1 MISVFNSNIFILIL
15 IFLQIIS
22 PYIYSLIPL
31 PAIVWLCLSE
41 ILFILVP
48 AFLYMSAANKN
59 PIRAFSLKP
68 LSLNSALLLIL
79 FALFIQPL
87 MGVLAAVSSLLF
99 PTNVSDFINALNTL
113 PFPAAL
119 FISAV
124 SPAICEEFAFRGVF
138 MSDYENKSLKYAAFV
153 NGLMFAII
161 HLNGEQFLY
170 AFAMGVLLSYILK
183 ITESIFSTIL
193 VHFTFN
199 GSQLILSKV
208 TQNISDTAL
217 EGISV
222 FYLILFLFSI
232 PMLYFI
238 VKKLIKVN
246 NKEEFIKNSLCEKL
260 IFDKEI
266 VNWAALAIIIIYF
279 IQVIVPLFPK

>member
-1 MISVFNSNIFILIL
+1 MISILNSNIFILIL
-15 IFLQIIS
+15 ILLQIIS
-22 PYIYSLIPL
+22 PYIYSFIPL

-41 ILFILVP
+41 ILFILIP
-48 AFLYMSAANKN
+48 AFAYVYAANKN

-68 LSLNSALLLIL
+68 LSLNSVLLLIL
-79 FALFIQPL
+79 FALFIQPV
-87 MGVLAAVSSLLF
+87 MGVLAAISSLLF
-99 PTNVSDFINALNTL
+99 PTNVSNFINVLNTL
-113 PFPAAL
+113 PFPVAL
-119 FISAV
+119 FISAL

-138 MSDYENKSLKYAAFV
+138 MSDYENKDLKYTALV

-170 AFAMGVLLSYILK
+170 AFAMGILLSYILK

-208 TQNISDTAL
+208 TQNITDTAL
-217 EGISV
+217 QSISV
-222 FYLILFLFSI
+222 FYILLFLFSI

-238 VKKLIKVN
+238 IKKLIKVN
-246 NKEEFIKNSLCEKL
+246 NKEEFIKNTLCEKFV
-260 IFDKEI
+260 FDREI
-266 VNWAALAIIIIYF
+266 INLATFAIIIIYL
-279 IQVIVPLFPK
+279 IQVIVPLFTK